1 MPDFTFAIWVL
12 VVLYAITVGI
22 AKTGVPGIGLLGVVA
37 LITFSEDAKMAVG
50 LMLPLLIVGDLF
62 ALAYYRR
69 HAVWRHVLR
78 LLPWAIGGIVI
89 GHQAIGLIDDHLL
102 RRIIGGLT
110 IVLLAAD
117 LWRSSRKEKAGVP
130 TQWWF
135 AAVIGVLAGF
145 ATMIA
150 NAAGPLII
158 VYFLAMRLEK
168 EQFLG
173 TGAWYFLILNCF
185 KIPFFLHREMITTG
199 TLAAGLVLLPAIAA
213 GAFTGVFLL
222 KRIPQTGFVTIVRVL
237 TLLAAAKLLAF

>member
-1 MPDFTFAIWVL
+1 MPDFTLAIWAL
-12 VVLYAITVGI
+12 VVFYAITVGI

-37 LITFSEDAKMAVG
+37 LITFSEDAKTAVG
-50 LMLPLLIVGDLF
+50 LMLPLLIAGDLF

-78 LLPWAIGGIVI
+78 LLPWAVAGILI

-110 IVLLAAD
+110 VALLAVD
-117 LWRSSRKEKAGVP
+117 LWRSSRKEKAEVP

-173 TGAWYFLILNCF
+173 TGAWYFFMLNCF
-185 KIPFFLHREMITTG
+185 KVPFFLHREMITAG
-199 TLAAGLVLLPAIAA
+199 TLAADLVLLPALAA
-213 GAFTGVFLL
+213 GALTGVFLL
-222 KRIPQTGFVTIVRVL
+222 KRIPQTRFVMIVRVL
-237 TLLAAAKLLAF
+237 TLLAAVKLLAF